1 MTTNSDRKDAN
12 VGFRVPASL
21 KDAFWS
27 KYSDDPSGKLR
38 ELMKMAVSD
47 EFTGNKKIEQLKKKV
62 EDLRN
67 RKQSVEHDLE
77 DKKRK
82 IDEIESKIN
91 VIEQEIDKKTK
102 LQDSKKDK
110 KKKLLNTTFNQLANG
125 GNDLRPVKKKTL
137 EYDVEKAKYNG
148 VQIDSVDEWKS
159 LLAEKYEEEFN
170 EELNHIPVKIKE
182 NGREKIKKLEV
193 NNG

>member
-1 MTTNSDRKDAN
+1 MTTNGDRKDSN
-12 VGFRVPASL
+12 VGFRVPKSL

-62 EDLRN
+62 KDLRN
-67 RKQSVEHDLE
+67 RKKSVKHDLE

-110 KKKLLNTTFNQLANG
+110 KKKLLNTTFDQLANG
-125 GNDLRPVKKKTL
+125 GDELNPVKKKTL